1 MRQRRAA
8 ALVAAVLSGVVLV
21 SGCGTRVDPAEVRAG
36 AQANGPVT
44 LDQAALDQL
53 REAAAAAANG
63 AAAPAAPGAA
73 GELPDVVGGATVP
86 GSGTT
91 GSPGT
96 TAAPGSTTTKP
107 GTTAAAPAAPADGGK
122 CTTQG
127 APIALG
133 QVGTFSGLAGPIA
146 GDGLTAMAVWAKQV
160 NARGGLAC
168 HPVTLYT
175 RDDGGDPSRAAAA
188 TKDLIGRGVVAFVGN
203 LTALTQSGFL
213 PEIKKNCIPAIG
225 IDFGAE
231 WATEPCLFPQGGGWR
246 ESIAGLVQQAADR
259 GHRRIGLLY
268 CVEINTCSS
277 IGKDIGAAAKQAG
290 IELVY
295 SSSISLTQTDYT
307 AQCQNAKNAKVE
319 ELVVAM
325 EGSAMARLARSCVAL
340 NYKPLLVG
348 AAWAVN
354 PKQAEDPQIRE
365 LGLAAVNP
373 NAPWFATDQPG
384 LREYQA
390 ALKTYAP
397 QIVSSGMTLQMW
409 SSGKILEAAVA
420 LLGPAA
426 REKPLTADQILS
438 GLGKIQ
444 NETLGGITAPLN
456 YAQKGKSRSSGCVFV
471 TLLGKQGWT
480 APNGSKPLCISGARD
495 LR

>member
-36 AQANGPVT
+36 AQANGSVT
-44 LDQAALDQL
+44 LDSAALEQL
-53 REAAAAAANG
+53 REAAAAATNG
-63 AAAPAAPGAA
+63 AGAPAAPGTA
-73 GELPDVVGGATVP
+73 GDLPAVVGGATA
-86 GSGTT
+86 
-91 GSPGT
+91 PGT
-96 TAAPGSTTTKP
+96 TAGAPATAPAPGATTTKP
-107 GTTAAAPAAPADGGK
+107 GTPAATPTTGDGGK
-122 CTTQG
+122 CATQG

-146 GDGLTAMAVWAKQV
+146 GDGLTAMAVWTKQV

-188 TKDLIGRGVVAFVGN
+188 AKDLIGRGVVAFVGN

-213 PEIKKNCIPAIG
+213 PEVKKNCIPTVG

-231 WATEPCLFPQGGGWR
+231 WSTEPCLFPQGGGWR

-259 GHRRIGLLY
+259 GHKRLGLLY

-277 IGKDIGAAAKQAG
+277 IGKDIGSAAERAG
-290 IELVY
+290 VELVY

-325 EGSAMARLARSCVAL
+325 EGSAMARLARSCLAL

-354 PKQAEDPQIRE
+354 PKQAEDPQVRQ

-409 SSGKILEAAVA
+409 SAGKILEAAVG

-426 REKPLTADQILS
+426 REKPLTADQILN
-438 GLGKIQ
+438 GLNRIK

-456 YAQKGKSRSSGCVFV
+456 YAEKGKSRSSGCVFV